1 MNKRIADV
9 AAAMMLKNRGDRRR
23 IEHSLKVYAYARLL
37 GQAESLSDDLMES
50 VETAALLHDI
60 GIHVAEKKHGKCS
73 SQDQETEGPPV
84 AREILTALEFSPEVV
99 DRVCFIISKH
109 HTFSAIDNVDFQLL
123 VEADFLVN
131 ASEDQLS
138 DLQIMNFARNIFK
151 TETGFN
157 FLGMLFPHLEF

>member
-1 MNKRIADV
+1 MAS
-9 AAAMMLKNRGDRRR
+9 AMMLKNRGDRRR

-37 GQAESLSDDLMES
+37 GQAESLSDELLEI
-50 VETAALLHDI
+50 VETTALLHDI
-60 GIHVAEKKHGKCS
+60 GIHVAEKKYGKCS
-73 SQDQETEGPPV
+73 SQDQETEGPPL

-131 ASEDQLS
+131 ASEDHMS
-138 DLQIMNFARNIFK
+138 DIQIANFAGNIFK
-151 TETGFN
+151 TEAGFN
-157 FLGMLFPHLEF
+157 FLGMLFPHVEF